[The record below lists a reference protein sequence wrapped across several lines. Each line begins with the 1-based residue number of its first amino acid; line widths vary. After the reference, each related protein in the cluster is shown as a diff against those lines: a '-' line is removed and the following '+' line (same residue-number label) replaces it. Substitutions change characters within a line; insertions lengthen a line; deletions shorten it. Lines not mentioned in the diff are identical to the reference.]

1 MRVIRRRSP
10 RRAVT
15 PSICRGSR
23 REAGARHR
31 LAGAGVTLRLV
42 PDLILTERGFTSG
55 QAVTL
60 AGGRIASVEPVGR
73 GEPGDVALAGKAL
86 LPGTVN
92 AHCHTFQS
100 LLRGLGDDLDFAGW
114 RDRVLYPF
122 SERLDRDGIGLGAAF
137 AFAEMLRHGV
147 TTCVDF
153 FYLNDG
159 GHENAEAVI
168 AAARAV
174 GIRLVLARTMY
185 DWEGAPKRYRESPA
199 EAARRVRELIAAH
212 RHDATVDVHAA
223 PHSPH
228 GASPAM
234 IRAGHEVAESEQVP
248 MHIHVAEGRD
258 EGELTQRAHGTTP
271 VRYLDRLGALG
282 PRTIAV
288 HAVWLDDDEIALMG
302 ARGAALAYC
311 PSSNMFLGD
320 GVTRLPELLRAGVR
334 AGLGTDGGCTNNRLS
349 VFEEMRMA
357 SLLQRVRLLDG
368 GALPATEVFG
378 LGTEG
383 GAAILELDAGRIE
396 AGRLADLVAV
406 DLGHA
411 SLHPPTNLLAN
422 VVFAMS
428 PQAVSDVWVHG
439 ERVVESGRLT
449 RVSEAELLARVAA
462 LTRDWRR

>member
-1 MRVIRRRSP
+1 M
-10 RRAVT
+10 
-15 PSICRGSR
+15 
-23 REAGARHR
+23 
-31 LAGAGVTLRLV
+31 RLV
-42 PDLILTERGFTSG
+42 PALALTPNGWRRDVAV
-55 QAVTL
+55 AVTD
-60 AGGRIASVEPVGR
+60 GRIARVGAA
-73 GEPGDVALAGKAL
+73 GAPQPGDVALPGRAL

-92 AHCHTFQS
+92 AHGHTFQS

-122 SERLDRDGIGLGAAF
+122 SERLDRDGIALGAAF

-159 GHENAEAVI
+159 GNDNAEAVV

-174 GIRLVLARTMY
+174 GIRLVLARAMY
-185 DWEGAPKRYRESPA
+185 DWEGAPKRYRETPA
-199 EAARRVRELIAAH
+199 DAARRVSELIAAH
-212 RHDATVDVHAA
+212 RADATVDVHAA

-334 AGLGTDGGCTNNRLS
+334 AGLGTDGGCTNDRLS

-368 GALPATEVFG
+368 GALPATTVFG

-383 GAAILELDAGRIE
+383 AAAILGLPAGRIE
-396 AGRLADLVAV
+396 AGRLADFVAV
-406 DLGHA
+406 DLGHP
-411 SLHPPTNLLAN
+411 SLHPPTNLMAN

-439 ERVVESGRLT
+439 ERVVEGGRLT
-449 RVSEAELLARVAA
+449 RVSESELLARVGA

>member
-1 MRVIRRRSP
+1 MRLLPELALTPDGWRRDV
-10 RRAVT
+10 AV
-15 PSICRGSR
+15 
-23 REAGARHR
+23 
-31 LAGAGVTLRLV
+31 
-42 PDLILTERGFTSG
+42 
-55 QAVTL
+55 AVRD
-60 AGGRIASVEPVGR
+60 GRISDVATAGPPR
-73 GEPGDVALAGKAL
+73 ADDVALPGRAL
-86 LPGTVN
+86 LPGTIN
-92 AHCHTFQS
+92 AHGHTFQS

-122 SERLDRDGIGLGAAF
+122 SERLDRDGLGLGAAF

-153 FYLNDG
+153 FYLNDA
-159 GHENAEAVI
+159 GHDNAEAVI

-174 GIRLVLARTMY
+174 GIRLVLARAMY

-199 EAARRVRELIAAH
+199 DAARRVRELIAAH
-212 RHDATVDVHAA
+212 RGDATVDIHAA

-234 IRAGHEVAESEQVP
+234 IRAGAEVSASEQVP
-248 MHIHVAEGRD
+248 MHIHVAEGRY
-258 EGELTQRAHGTTP
+258 EGERTLREHGATP
-271 VRYLDRLGALG
+271 VRHLDRLGALG

-288 HAVWLDDDEIALMG
+288 HAVWLDDEEIALMG

-368 GALPATEVFG
+368 GALPAPTAWA
-378 LGTEG
+378 LGTDS
-383 GAAILELDAGRIE
+383 AASMLGVPAGRLE
-396 AGRLADLVAV
+396 NGRLADFVAV

-439 ERVVESGRLT
+439 ERVVAAGRLT
-449 RVSEAELLARVAA
+449 RVSEAELLARVRE
-462 LTRDWRR
+462 LTRDWRL